1 MDMEGASTSM
11 YAPIILFTY
20 NRPWH
25 TRQTV
30 EALLKNDFAD
40 KSELIVFSDGP
51 KDSQDKQK
59 VEAVRQYV
67 KSLKGF
73 DKVTIIERSENL
85 GLGKSIID
93 GISEVINKYEEII
106 VLEDDLVTSPF
117 FLRYMNEALELYKH
131 EEKVISVHG
140 YIYPVIGNLPVTFF
154 LRGAD
159 CWGWGTWKRGW
170 ALFEE
175 NGQKL
180 LENLKKD
187 HLTNQF
193 DFNGAYGYTKM
204 LKDQIKGRNSSW
216 AVRWYASAFINDCLT
231 LYPGVSLVRHIG
243 NDGTGTNFDISK
255 NWDTKLSE
263 TPVNL
268 IKIEP
273 IENIEAREIVSGYL
287 RSMKEPLPRLFLNLL
302 KKKVNQILFREMT

>member
-1 MDMEGASTSM
+1 MDMEGAFLRM
-11 YAPIILFTY
+11 NAPVILFTY

-30 EALLKNDFAD
+30 EALLKNNLAD
-40 KSELIVFSDGP
+40 ESELIVFSDGP
-51 KDSQDKQK
+51 KDAQDKEK
-59 VEAVRQYV
+59 VDKVRQYIRSV
-67 KSLKGF
+67 KGF
-73 DKVTIIERSENL
+73 GNVTVIERSENL
-85 GLGKSIID
+85 GLGKSIIN
-93 GISEVINKYEEII
+93 GISEVINKYEKII
-106 VLEDDLVTSPF
+106 VLEDDLVTAPF
-117 FLRYMNEALELYKH
+117 FLRYMNEALELYKD

-216 AVRWYASAFINDCLT
+216 AVRWHASAFINDLLT

-243 NDGTGTNFDISK
+243 NDGSGTNFDVSTYG
-255 NWDTKLSE
+255 DTNLSE

-273 IENIEAREIVSGYL
+273 IENIEAKKIVSGYL